1 MWTTHVK
8 LDSVKKKGAKVSDE
22 FEPEKS
28 VSNINQTN
36 SAVAEQ
42 PHNQL
47 HTDLFPRQPGQLK
60 KKKIRLAVAARV
72 AKSGADRLDR

>member
-1 MWTTHVK
+1 
-8 LDSVKKKGAKVSDE
+8 VSDE

-47 HTDLFPRQPGQLK
+47 HTDLFPGQPGQL